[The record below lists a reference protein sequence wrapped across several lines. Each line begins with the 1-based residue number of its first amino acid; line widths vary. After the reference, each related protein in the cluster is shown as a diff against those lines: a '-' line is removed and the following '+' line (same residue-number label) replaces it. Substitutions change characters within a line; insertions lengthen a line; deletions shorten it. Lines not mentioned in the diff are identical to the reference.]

1 MNNKQLEKIR
11 KGDYLLLPHYMKW
24 VGIVPIVLGV
34 ILFFTQHEYDFLSE
48 EVLVGWSANLILLGL
63 MLIILSK
70 DSFPDER
77 LLQLRH
83 KAMAYAFMNGML
95 VVVLVPLINFTS
107 SSLLQWKLVP
117 YFTDFGLLSV
127 FIFQVMYLI
136 NYWRFKQEL

>member
-24 VGIVPIVLGV
+24 IGIVPLVLGV
-34 ILFFTQHEYDFLSE
+34 ILFFTQDVYDFLSE
-48 EVLVGWSANLILLGL
+48 EVLVGWSANLVLLGF

-70 DSFPDER
+70 DKFPDER

-95 VVVLVPLINFTS
+95 IVVLVPFINFIS
-107 SSLLQWKLVP
+107 SSLLQWKLVS

-127 FIFQVMYLI
+127 FIFQVMYLL